1 MIAPSELDLLC
12 VEIFNAQPVFQR
24 MSKQDREV
32 SLAIWTAAWDA
43 AMDQAAAALRQYDA
57 SVAALASTDFGGQA
71 PQ

>member
-1 MIAPSELDLLC
+1 MKKPSNLDILC

-43 AMDQAAAALRQYDA
+43 AMDQAAAALRQYDKTA
-57 SVAALASTDFGGQA
+57 AALASTDFGGTV